1 MVATVARLGTAVMVV
16 PGVRVNP
23 RRSLLLLAVMAVT
36 VEAGARAVMAEMVV
50 LVELQMFKWAQVL
63 AATAVMA
70 ERVRLVA
77 AVTVAPA
84 V

>member
-1 MVATVARLGTAVMVV
+1 MATVARLGTAVMVA

-23 RRSLLLLAVMAVT
+23 RRSLRLLAVMAVT
-36 VEAGARAVMAEMVV
+36 VEAGARAVMAEMGV

>member
-1 MVATVARLGTAVMVV
+1 MATVARLGTAVMVV

-50 LVELQMFKWAQVL
+50 LVELQMFKLVQVL
-63 AATAVMA
+63 AATEVMA
-70 ERVRLVA
+70 ERVQLVA
-77 AVTVAPA
+77 AVTA
-84 V
+84 VLAV